1 MSVSPSARL
10 PLAALTVRH
19 VLAVRH
25 RAMSLP
31 CCPNT
36 VGVISNSNTNAPILR
51 LNGERFMLTPHLVVN
66 HHTQSSVAFC
76 MPILTYT
83 LRAMFSTVRVLMVS
97 MSATSF
103 LAAPHAN
110 SSATCVSR
118 LLNTASCFI
127 IVCFRGFVSLRRG
140 LEPPQPLAGH
150 YLWPCR
156 SRSPH
161 YTCAVGSL
169 SEKKAVG
176 LHHRQSIIN
185 PYNLVTSMTKK
196 YVYTFLQPVRVPCL
210 CEHWHRGQFSPTTAR
225 NI

>member
-19 VLAVRH
+19 VLTVRH

-83 LRAMFSTVRVLMVS
+83 LRVMFSTVRVLMVS

-127 IVCFRGFVSLRRG
+127 IVCFRGFVSLRRVQDSNLWG
-140 LEPPQPLAGH
+140 VVAPNRLATDRNRPL
-150 YLWPCR
+150 CQ
-156 SRSPH
+156 
-161 YTCAVGSL
+161 L
-169 SEKKAVG
+169 SEKSGGAASPPINN
-176 LHHRQSIIN
+176 QSLQPRYI
-185 PYNLVTSMTKK
+185 YDKK
-196 YVYTFLQPVRVPCL
+196 YVYTFLQPVRVPRL

>member
-1 MSVSPSARL
+1 MSVSARL
-10 PLAALTVRH
+10 PPLAVRITRH

-25 RAMSLP
+25 RAMSGLF
-31 CCPNT
+31 CPNA
-36 VGVISNSNTNAPILR
+36 VGVISRSSTNAPMRR

-66 HHTQSSVAFC
+66 HQTQSSVAFC

-83 LRAMFSTVRVLMVS
+83 LRVMFSTVRVLMVS

-127 IVCFRGFVSLRRG
+127 IVCFSGFVSLRRG

-150 YLWPCR
+150 YQWPCR

-169 SEKKAVG
+169 SKKAVG

-185 PYNLVTSMTKK
+185 PYNLVTSMTKS
-196 YVYTFLQPVRVPCL
+196 TFVAAL
-210 CEHWHRGQFSPTTAR
+210 WHRGQFSPTTAR

>member
-19 VLAVRH
+19 VLTVRH

-36 VGVISNSNTNAPILR
+36 VWVIINSNINAPILR

-66 HHTQSSVAFC
+66 HQTQSSVAFC

-83 LRAMFSTVRVLMVS
+83 LRVMFSTVRVLMVS

-110 SSATCVSR
+110 NSATCVSR

-127 IVCFRGFVSLRRG
+127 IVCFRGVVSLRRVQDSNLWG
-140 LEPPQPLAGH
+140 VVAPNRLATDRNRPL
-150 YLWPCR
+150 CQ
-156 SRSPH
+156 
-161 YTCAVGSL
+161 L
-169 SEKKAVG
+169 SEKKRWG
-176 LHHRQSIIN
+176 CI
-185 PYNLVTSMTKK
+185 
-196 YVYTFLQPVRVPCL
+196 
-210 CEHWHRGQFSPTTAR
+210 TA
-225 NI
+225 NQ

>member
-1 MSVSPSARL
+1 MSVSARL
-10 PLAALTVRH
+10 PPLAVRITRH

-25 RAMSLP
+25 RTMSGLF
-31 CCPNT
+31 CPNA
-36 VGVISNSNTNAPILR
+36 VGVISRSSTNAPMRR
-51 LNGERFMLTPHLVVN
+51 LNGERFILTPHLVVN
-66 HHTQSSVAFC
+66 HQTQSSVAFC

-83 LRAMFSTVRVLMVS
+83 LRVMFSTVRVLMVS

-127 IVCFRGFVSLRRG
+127 IVCFSGFVSLRRG

-150 YLWPCR
+150 YQWPCR

-169 SEKKAVG
+169 SKKAVG

-185 PYNLVTSMTKK
+185 PYNLVTSMTKS
-196 YVYTFLQPVRVPCL
+196 TFVAAL
-210 CEHWHRGQFSPTTAR
+210 WHRGQFSPTTAR